1 MATLTKRLDRR
12 YAVEGDE
19 LAKEAADAIRELRE
33 ALIAM
38 VTDPVKGLRQS
49 RAALTKYR

>member
-1 MATLTKRLDRR
+1 MATITKRLDKR

-19 LAKEAADAIRELRE
+19 LARDAADAIRELRE

-38 VTDPVKGLRQS
+38 VTDPVKGQRQA
-49 RAALTKYR
+49 RTALARHR